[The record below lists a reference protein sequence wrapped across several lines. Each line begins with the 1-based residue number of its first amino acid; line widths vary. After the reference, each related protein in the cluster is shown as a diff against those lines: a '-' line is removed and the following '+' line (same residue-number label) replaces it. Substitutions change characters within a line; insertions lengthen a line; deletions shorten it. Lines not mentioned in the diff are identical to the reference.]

1 MSNLII
7 ATVIT
12 VITIALIYRFRKKD
26 ERHKKNEY
34 LIDNI
39 SFKHFKNGK

>member
-12 VITIALIYRFRKKD
+12 VATIAIILRFKRKD
-26 ERHKKNEY
+26 ERHKKDEY

-39 SFKHFKNGK
+39 SFKNFRK